1 MCILFLKSARCSLK
15 LRTPLLRF
23 CFATVLFIPMNGYI
37 NFRTHLQPVDQWA
50 SDVLYFT
57 EHEWMLM
64 VGAHSPSSI
73 PLKICSPSDLLNF
86 FNVQGFSR
94 AGYPYF
100 IFSLPVY
107 SPRFDIC
114 LFQKKKK
121 RFDICVWFGCDYKE
135 SPCRKEAIYIY
146 IYLIFNRSF
155 FLPNK
160 VYIIK
165 IIVVLN

>member
-1 MCILFLKSARCSLK
+1 MIKMCILFLKSARCSLK

-86 FNVQGFSR
+86 LMYKVFLVQVT
-94 AGYPYF
+94 PIF

-107 SPRFDIC
+107 RPRFDIC

-121 RFDICVWFGCDYKE
+121 KDLTFVFGLDATIKKVHVE
-135 SPCRKEAIYIY
+135 RKLYIYIY
-146 IYLIFNRSF
+146 IFN
-155 FLPNK
+155 L
-160 VYIIK
+160 
-165 IIVVLN
+165 

>member
-86 FNVQGFSR
+86 LMYKVFLVQVTPILFS
-94 AGYPYF
+94 A
-100 IFSLPVY
+100 
-107 SPRFDIC
+107 C
-114 LFQKKKK
+114 LSIVQDLTFACSKKKKK
-121 RFDICVWFGCDYKE
+121 RFDICIWFGCDYKE

-146 IYLIFNRSF
+146 IFN
-155 FLPNK
+155 L
-160 VYIIK
+160 
-165 IIVVLN
+165 

>member
-73 PLKICSPSDLLNF
+73 PLKICSPSDLSNF
-86 FNVQGFSR
+86 LMYKVFLVQVTPILFS
-94 AGYPYF
+94 ACLSIVQDLTF
-100 IFSLPVY
+100 A
-107 SPRFDIC
+107 FD
-114 LFQKKKK
+114 LVATLKK
-121 RFDICVWFGCDYKE
+121 VHVE
-135 SPCRKEAIYIY
+135 RKLYIYIY
-146 IYLIFNRSF
+146 IYVCVYFIFNRSF
-155 FLPNK
+155 SFTKQSLYNRDHCSP
-160 VYIIK
+160 
-165 IIVVLN
+165 

>member
-1 MCILFLKSARCSLK
+1 MCILFLKSAHCSLK
-15 LRTPLLRF
+15 LRTPVLRF

-121 RFDICVWFGCDYKE
+121 KKRFDICVWFGCDYKE

-146 IYLIFNRSF
+146 IYI
-155 FLPNK
+155 
-160 VYIIK
+160 
-165 IIVVLN
+165 

>member
-73 PLKICSPSDLLNF
+73 PLKICSPSDLSNF
-86 FNVQGFSR
+86 LMYKVFLVQVTPILFS
-94 AGYPYF
+94 A
-100 IFSLPVY
+100 
-107 SPRFDIC
+107 C
-114 LFQKKKK
+114 LSIVQDLTFACSKKKK
-121 RFDICVWFGCDYKE
+121 KDLTFAFGLDATIKKVHVE
-135 SPCRKEAIYIY
+135 RKLYIYIY
-146 IYLIFNRSF
+146 IFN
-155 FLPNK
+155 L
-160 VYIIK
+160 
-165 IIVVLN
+165 